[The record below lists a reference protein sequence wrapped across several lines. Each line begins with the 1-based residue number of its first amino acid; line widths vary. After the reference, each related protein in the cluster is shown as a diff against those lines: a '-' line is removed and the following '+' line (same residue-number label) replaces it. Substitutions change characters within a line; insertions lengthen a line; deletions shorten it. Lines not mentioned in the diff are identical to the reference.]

1 MKIRKSEMSDVNK
14 LNSLLT
20 LLIRDE
26 KQYDDT
32 IDENFTVT
40 NMYENYIYDLN
51 RLILVA
57 EDDNN
62 NIIGYI
68 YGYITNDEVSKR
80 TAVLDALYVESEYR
94 NKGIADK
101 LINYFK
107 KWVSDN
113 NIDIID
119 VNVCSNN
126 IKAKNLYK
134 KHNFKTIKETMR
146 LDITK

>member
-1 MKIRKSEMSDVNK
+1 MKIRKAEMRDVNK

-20 LLIRDE
+20 VLIRDE

-32 IDENFTVT
+32 INENFTVS

-57 EDDNN
+57 EEDNN
-62 NIIGYI
+62 IVGYI

-80 TAVLDALYVESEYR
+80 TSVLDALYVESKYR

-134 KHNFKTIKETMR
+134 KHNFKIIKETMR

>member
-1 MKIRKSEMSDVNK
+1 MTIRKASYDDINT
-14 LNSLLT
+14 LNYFLT

>member
-1 MKIRKSEMSDVNK
+1 MKIRKAQMSDADK
-14 LNSLLT
+14 LNKLLT

-51 RLILVA
+51 RLILVV
-57 EDDNN
+57 EENN
-62 NIIGYI
+62 NIIGYL
-68 YGYITNDEVSKR
+68 YGYINDDKVSLKS
-80 TAVLDALYVESEYR
+80 AKLDALYIEKEYR
-94 NKGIADK
+94 NKGIAEK

-113 NIDIID
+113 GIEIIEVD
-119 VNVCSNN
+119 VCSNN

-134 KHNFKTIKETMR
+134 KHKFNVIKETLR
-146 LDITK
+146 LKI

>member
-1 MKIRKSEMSDVNK
+1 MKIRKAEMKDVNK

-57 EDDNN
+57 EENN

-68 YGYITNDEVSKR
+68 YGYITNDEVSNR
-80 TAVLDALYVESEYR
+80 TAVLDALYIEKEYR
-94 NKGIADK
+94 NKGTADK

-119 VNVCSNN
+119 VNVCSDN

-134 KHNFKTIKETMR
+134 KHNFNTIKETMR